1 MIILIISVKFFG
13 VNGTTSLPDWL
24 AAFLDARYSEDSFIL
39 PFLIG
44 FILSL
49 LVSLL
54 FETQN
59 FSKIEKIRLSKLFD
73 GLAYVIRNLLMFFA
87 GWLLAWS
94 FTSPIV
100 EFVKPIPQQEIMV
113 PFILFT
119 AVVFNYLIIK
129 YKHYKVKG

>member
-13 VNGTTSLPDWL
+13 VNGTTSLPYWL

-59 FSKIEKIRLSKLFD
+59 FSKIEKIRLSKFFD

>member
-1 MIILIISVKFFG
+1 MLALIISVKFFE
-13 VNGTTSLPDWL
+13 VNATTKLPDWL
-24 AAFLDARYSEDSFIL
+24 ATFLDARYSEDSFIL

-59 FSKIEKIRLSKLFD
+59 FSHIEKIRLGKFFD

-94 FTSPIV
+94 FTSPVI